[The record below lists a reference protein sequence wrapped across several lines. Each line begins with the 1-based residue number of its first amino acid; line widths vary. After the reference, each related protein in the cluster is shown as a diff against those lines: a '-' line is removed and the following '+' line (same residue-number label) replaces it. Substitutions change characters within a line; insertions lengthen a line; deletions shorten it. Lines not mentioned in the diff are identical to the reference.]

1 MYMRFLPLKVREDK
15 LKELAQWYRSR
26 VIPALRETGGCLSA
40 RLLQPA
46 LPSGECLSLT
56 LWEGRE
62 ALEEHEDSNLFDD
75 MMNEA
80 GAFLTPSG
88 EWKAV
93 LSDESG
99 VGLEVPLKSPEA
111 KAYEVV
117 TSTGANDGG
126 PASLPQLHVRIV
138 SLLVREGQADEL
150 AERYRRT
157 IIPKLLTFK
166 GCLAAYLVEGVTRPN
181 QALSVTL
188 WERDEDAVRY
198 ELSGVFDDLT
208 EHLRGTLSSLHIWR
222 LSLDT
227 TGARED
233 VVGGDLDVVRYGV
246 IAGERFRAETD

>member
-62 ALEEHEDSNLFDD
+62 ALEEHEDSDLFDD

-80 GAFLTPSG
+80 GAFLTPTG

-138 SLLVREGQADEL
+138 SLLVREGQAAEL

-227 TGARED
+227 IAARED

-246 IAGERFRAETD
+246 IAGERFKAETD

>member
-1 MYMRFLPLKVREDK
+1 MYMRFLPMKVSEDK
-15 LKELAQWYRSR
+15 LQELAQWYRSR
-26 VIPALRETGGCLSA
+26 VIAALRETSGCLSA

-46 LPSGECLSLT
+46 LPAGECLSLT

-62 ALEEHEDSNLFDD
+62 ALEAHEDSDLFDEL
-75 MMNEA
+75 MNEA
-80 GAFLTPSG
+80 AAFLTHSS

-93 LSDESG
+93 LSDASG

-117 TSTGANDGG
+117 TSTGAGDTG
-126 PASLPQLHVRIV
+126 PASPPLLHVRIV
-138 SLLVREGQADEL
+138 SLLVREGQAAVL

-166 GCLAAYLVEGVTRPN
+166 GCLAAFLVEGVTRPN

-208 EHLRGTLSSLHIWR
+208 EHLRGTLSSLHLWS
-222 LSLDT
+222 LSLDAT
-227 TGARED
+227 AARDD
-233 VVGGDLDVVRYGV
+233 VVGSDLDVVRYSV
-246 IAGERFRAETD
+246 VAGERFKAGTD